1 MNQQSLLA
9 SSLSAGVAIG
19 AGLASA
25 LLFIV
30 SAKGSLLALALA
42 YFAPLPLMIAS
53 LGFGQWTGLVGALLG
68 SGLVATLLY
77 PMVGLI
83 YAVGIGVPAWFVC
96 VAALRGAPPAEPQPT
111 RPARA
116 KTIAPAVPNPSPMR
130 ALAIATLYFA
140 VAISVGALLLAAAH
154 GGLASALGKLADE
167 LAPLIRDVKGATTSL
182 PEGLDPDRLAR
193 VIVRVMVPA
202 MAGSGL
208 LLVMAN
214 LWLAA
219 RIVQISARLPTT
231 WPDIPYNLRL
241 PVPFAAAL
249 IPAIGLIFVGH
260 EIGFV
265 ASIVATVLATALS
278 LQGLAVMHDL
288 TRDMS
293 ARSPLLFGAYL
304 VMSFIPPWPMA
315 VFALVGLADAALGLR
330 ERKRLRQSIPPTPP

>member
-9 SSLSAGVAIG
+9 SSLSVGVAIG

-154 GGLASALGKLADE
+154 GGLTSALGKLADE

-193 VIVRVMVPA
+193 RHRPDHGSGDGRVRTASRYGEPLACRAHRADFRTPA
-202 MAGSGL
+202 DDMAG
-208 LLVMAN
+208 
-214 LWLAA
+214 
-219 RIVQISARLPTT
+219 
-231 WPDIPYNLRL
+231 
-241 PVPFAAAL
+241 
-249 IPAIGLIFVGH
+249 H
-260 EIGFV
+260 
-265 ASIVATVLATALS
+265 S
-278 LQGLAVMHDL
+278 L
-288 TRDMS
+288 
-293 ARSPLLFGAYL
+293 
-304 VMSFIPPWPMA
+304 
-315 VFALVGLADAALGLR
+315 
-330 ERKRLRQSIPPTPP
+330 

>member
-1 MNQQSLLA
+1 
-9 SSLSAGVAIG
+9 
-19 AGLASA
+19 
-25 LLFIV
+25 
-30 SAKGSLLALALA
+30 
-42 YFAPLPLMIAS
+42 
-53 LGFGQWTGLVGALLG
+53 
-68 SGLVATLLY
+68 
-77 PMVGLI
+77 MVGLI

-249 IPAIGLIFVGH
+249 IPGNWIDLRRPRDRLRRFHRRDG
-260 EIGFV
+260 
-265 ASIVATVLATALS
+265 SCDRIVA
-278 LQGLAVMHDL
+278 
-288 TRDMS
+288 
-293 ARSPLLFGAYL
+293 ARSCRDARSHARHVGAIATSVRRLSRHVLY
-304 VMSFIPPWPMA
+304 PT
-315 VFALVGLADAALGLR
+315 LADGGFCTRRPCRCGAG
-330 ERKRLRQSIPPTPP
+330 PTRAQAPAPIDSPHPTLIKSEKTRCK